1 MTLKKIF
8 FSILFFGITN
18 TTFASFPI
26 TEKHQENITISEEPK
41 LSDSSIFGNLS
52 LILSLTAL
60 LPWLEIGIFGW
71 PLLFLSIPA
80 VILGTMSFNT
90 KARLQGLIGSVIG
103 FLHIVYWILVLLLF
117 SSLFGW

>member
-8 FSILFFGITN
+8 FSILFIGITN
-18 TTFASFPI
+18 ITFASFPI
-26 TEKHQENITISEEPK
+26 GEKYQENVIIFEESK
-41 LSDSSIFGNLS
+41 LNDSSIYGNLS

-80 VILGTMSFNT
+80 LIFGIMSFNT
-90 KARLQGLIGSVIG
+90 KARLQGLMGSVIG
-103 FLHIVYWILVLLLF
+103 FLHIIYWTLVLILF

>member
-8 FSILFFGITN
+8 FSILFIGITN
-18 TTFASFPI
+18 ITFASFPI
-26 TEKHQENITISEEPK
+26 GEKYQENVIIFEESK
-41 LSDSSIFGNLS
+41 LNDSSIYGNLS

-80 VILGTMSFNT
+80 LIFGIMSFNT
-90 KARLQGLIGSVIG
+90 KARLQGLMGSVIG
-103 FLHIVYWILVLLLF
+103 FLHIIYWTLVLLLF

>member
-8 FSILFFGITN
+8 FSILFIGITN
-18 TTFASFPI
+18 ITFASFPI
-26 TEKHQENITISEEPK
+26 VEKYQENVIVFEESK
-41 LSDSSIFGNLS
+41 LKDSSIYGNLS

-80 VILGTMSFNT
+80 LIFGIMSFNT
-90 KARLQGLIGSVIG
+90 KARLQGLMGSVIG
-103 FLHIVYWILVLLLF
+103 FLHIIYWTLVLLLF

>member
-8 FSILFFGITN
+8 FSILFIGITN
-18 TTFASFPI
+18 ITFASFPI
-26 TEKHQENITISEEPK
+26 VEKYQENVIVFEESK
-41 LSDSSIFGNLS
+41 LKDSSIYGNLS
-52 LILSLTAL
+52 LILSLIAL
-60 LPWLEIGIFGW
+60 LPWLEIGFFGW

-103 FLHIVYWILVLLLF
+103 FLHIIYWTLVLLLF